1 MISQLHIQNY
11 KALRDVTLDLT
22 PMHVLIGPN
31 DSGKTS
37 ILEAVAA
44 LCRSVDHELPQA
56 FTGSWEGADLVW
68 QGATGQNVMLSAAA
82 GTGGSE
88 FLYQLWIHFGANGR
102 RAQVVLETF
111 QSSAGPTP
119 TLHNKEKREWTMV
132 FGYTSGITGT
142 LQPEQDVARAVAD
155 QLAGSRSYRWDPRL
169 LALPVAADAKRIL
182 RIESDGFGLAMC
194 LDDMLGQSRQK
205 FDSLEKRFV
214 EEFPLFESIRL
225 RRMEGYSGPV
235 DDPERVPK
243 LTKAAGKGIE
253 FKLKGSS
260 QVIPATQVSDGV
272 LIVLAYL
279 TLMHLPEPP
288 QYLLIEEPENGVHP
302 KRLKEIIG
310 FLRKMTEEHGC
321 QVIMTT
327 HSPYVL
333 DEFKP
338 EEVTM
343 CRMEDD
349 GAVSTMSLSKS
360 KKVREQIDVF
370 TLGEIW
376 TGEGEDSLAEETSEE
391 PEPAS

>member
-37 ILEAVAA
+37 ILEAVSA
-44 LCRSVDHELPQA
+44 LCRSVDHELNHA
-56 FTGSWEGADLVW
+56 FTGSWNGAELVW
-68 QGATGQNVMLSAAA
+68 HGEGDLNVALDAI
-82 GTGGSE
+82 
-88 FLYQLWIHFGANGR
+88 LGR
-102 RAQVVLETF
+102 GKDR
-111 QSSAGPTP
+111 
-119 TLHNKEKREWTMV
+119 LHYKLMID
-132 FGYTSGITGT
+132 F
-142 LQPEQDVARAVAD
+142 VAD
-155 QLAGSRSYRWDPRL
+155 QRAAITVREVTRSQADPSLEMDSGHRDVKTRVLAATCGRSPTSDAEKRIADNVADHLIGAHLFRWDPRL
-169 LALPVAADAKRIL
+169 LALPVAADSKRIL

-194 LDDMLGQSRQK
+194 LDDMLGQSRQS

-253 FKLKGSS
+253 FKLKGSK
-260 QVIPATQVSDGV
+260 QVIPASQVSDGV

-302 KRLKEIIG
+302 KRLKDIIG
-310 FLRKMTEEHGC
+310 FLRKMTEEHHC
-321 QVIMTT
+321 QVLMTT

-343 CRMEDD
+343 CRMGED

-376 TGEGEDSLAEETSEE
+376 TGEGEDSLAEEASEE